1 MYFHGEIDM
10 TKSESERPSSR
21 VPDAPKPSAETPKDG
36 MKVGRELARRYLP
49 NAVRSY
55 AAIAF
60 APDSE
65 AALHTKVLAING
77 LVTLAGGI
85 PQAIPAPPPPH
96 DEGDGGGEPS

>member
-1 MYFHGEIDM
+1 
-10 TKSESERPSSR
+10 
-21 VPDAPKPSAETPKDG
+21 
-36 MKVGRELARRYLP
+36 MKVGRDLARRYLP